1 MLEKGLALSPYS
13 PELYKSLARTYGALG
28 RRAEVRKTLVRYL
41 ELFPED
47 DTARR
52 LLR

>member
-1 MLEKGLALSPYS
+1 MSH
-13 PELYKSLARTYGALG
+13 GALG
-28 RRAEVRKTLVRYL
+28 RRAEVRKALVRYL